1 MTWIRCISLLLL
13 TLSAGQLLRAS
24 RPGAF
29 TIIGPGGG
37 GAMFNPTISPHDP
50 NTVLVSCDMTGAYIT
65 HDGGRSWRMFNLRSD
80 VHFFVFDPV
89 DPKTIYAGT
98 KALWR
103 SSDAGETWSLLYPKP
118 SAIQAIRMN
127 SDHAGETIVAD
138 PDPLGTIVA
147 LAVDPHDAH
156 VLYAAS
162 TKDKNIGLSLSRD
175 RGNSWEKVGAL
186 EEMPLGMWIDPNSCG
201 QPGTLIVATARSVV
215 TLTSAG
221 QRTWPTPAE
230 LKRVSLGFR
239 RAGNKV
245 IYGIAATGLFLSR
258 NGGKNWQASE
268 LPGSDVHFRAVAT
281 SRDHPEVAYVSYSD
295 LQLSKATTGE
305 GRPTERWMGVAK
317 TTDMGRTWQLV
328 WKEAEKAAANV
339 HDAWITARFGPGWPE
354 NPLALG
360 VSERH
365 PNLVYA
371 TDLGQTMRSSDGGK
385 NWSDVY
391 SRKEPGHE
399 WTSKGL
405 DVTTSYGIHFDPF
418 DAKRQFITYTDIGLF
433 RSEDGGYSWQ
443 SSTTGV
449 PERWVNTTYW
459 VAFDREI
466 RGRMW
471 SVNTA
476 THDLPRPKMWRH
488 SSVLEYKGGVCRS
501 EDGGKT
507 WAKSNSGM
515 EETAPTHILLDPE
528 SPPNA
533 RILYVAAFGR
543 GVYKSSDDGRTWTL
557 RNKGIS
563 QSEPLAWRL
572 ARDSVGT
579 LYLVLARRSEDGSIG
594 NSGDGAIYRSRDAAQ
609 SWQPIVLPAGV
620 NGPNG
625 LAIDPKDPQRIYL
638 AAWARASGMH
648 GDGGGIFLSEDG
660 GERWRQVLD
669 RDRHVYDV
677 TIDPS
682 DPNRLYAAGFE
693 SSAWYSTDRGEHWT
707 RIPGFNF
714 KWGHRVIPDPQN
726 PDGVYVTTFGGSV
739 WHGLVTGRPGPVDI
753 STPELEPG
761 QENDRKFR

>member
-1 MTWIRCISLLLL
+1 
-13 TLSAGQLLRAS
+13 
-24 RPGAF
+24 
-29 TIIGPGGG
+29 
-37 GAMFNPTISPHDP
+37 
-50 NTVLVSCDMTGAYIT
+50 
-65 HDGGRSWRMFNLRSD
+65 
-80 VHFFVFDPV
+80 
-89 DPKTIYAGT
+89 
-98 KALWR
+98 
-103 SSDAGETWSLLYPKP
+103 
-118 SAIQAIRMN
+118 
-127 SDHAGETIVAD
+127 
-138 PDPLGTIVA
+138 
-147 LAVDPHDAH
+147 
-156 VLYAAS
+156 
-162 TKDKNIGLSLSRD
+162 
-175 RGNSWEKVGAL
+175 
-186 EEMPLGMWIDPNSCG
+186 
-201 QPGTLIVATARSVV
+201 
-215 TLTSAG
+215 
-221 QRTWPTPAE
+221 
-230 LKRVSLGFR
+230 
-239 RAGNKV
+239 
-245 IYGIAATGLFLSR
+245 
-258 NGGKNWQASE
+258 
-268 LPGSDVHFRAVAT
+268 
-281 SRDHPEVAYVSYSD
+281 
-295 LQLSKATTGE
+295 
-305 GRPTERWMGVAK
+305 
-317 TTDMGRTWQLV
+317 
-328 WKEAEKAAANV
+328 
-339 HDAWITARFGPGWPE
+339 
-354 NPLALG
+354 
-360 VSERH
+360 
-365 PNLVYA
+365 
-371 TDLGQTMRSSDGGK
+371 
-385 NWSDVY
+385 
-391 SRKEPGHE
+391 
-399 WTSKGL
+399 
-405 DVTTSYGIHFDPF
+405 
-418 DAKRQFITYTDIGLF
+418 
-433 RSEDGGYSWQ
+433 
-443 SSTTGV
+443 
-449 PERWVNTTYW
+449 
-459 VAFDREI
+459 
-466 RGRMW
+466 MW
-471 SVNTA
+471 SVNSA

-572 ARDSVGT
+572 ARDSIGT

-739 WHGLVTGRPGPVDI
+739 WHGLVTGRPGPLDI